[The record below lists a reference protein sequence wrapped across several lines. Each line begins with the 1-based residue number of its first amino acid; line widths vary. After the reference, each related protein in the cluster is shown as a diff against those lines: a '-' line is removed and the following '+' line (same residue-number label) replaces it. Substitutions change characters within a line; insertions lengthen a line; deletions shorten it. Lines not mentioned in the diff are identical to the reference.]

1 MAISIDWGTRVIS
14 VPKADLTLISG
25 SLYEMD
31 TADFRDSLKDLE
43 DSEEGMPFPDTHIH
57 NVPVTVAGSTYA
69 RTIEIINGYSITF
82 EDTGSPYTVR
92 LVGSNNNIFDVE
104 NGILNPTDG
113 VTVVATNSA
122 GYIQI
127 ETGVSGLTAA
137 ESAAWLAMQAR
148 MEVMEKIM
156 RNKRRLLPTS
166 GTEILYEDDSATPA
180 MTRQV
185 YEDAGGTQTYRG
197 RGHERVERFEP

>member
-1 MAISIDWGTRVIS
+1 MATSIEWGTKIIS
-14 VPKADLTLISG
+14 VLQADLTHISG
-25 SLYEMD
+25 DLYEMD
-31 TADFRDSLKDLE
+31 TAAFRLELKDLE
-43 DSEEGMPFPDTHIH
+43 DDDEGMPFPDTHIH
-57 NVPVTVAGSTYA
+57 NVPVTVAGVTYA

-127 ETGVSGLTAA
+127 ETGISGLTAA
-137 ESAAWLAMQAR
+137 ESAALLALDDN
-148 MEVMEKIM
+148 VDVIEKIM
-156 RNKRRLLPTS
+156 RNKRVLRSTN
-166 GTEILYEDDSATPA
+166 GTETLYEDDSTTPA
-180 MTRQV
+180 LTRQV
-185 YEDAGGTQTYRG
+185 YEDAAGSQPYRG
-197 RGHERVERFEP
+197 RGHERVDRFE